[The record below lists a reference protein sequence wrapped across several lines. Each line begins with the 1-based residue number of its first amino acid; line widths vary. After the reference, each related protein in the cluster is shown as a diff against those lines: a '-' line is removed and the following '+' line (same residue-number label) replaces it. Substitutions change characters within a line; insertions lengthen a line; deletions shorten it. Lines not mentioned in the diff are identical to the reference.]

1 MARAG
6 RVPGDLQIIAQAMV
20 AVGRTEEDL
29 TAAIN
34 GVATLIAFYGSTP
47 AYLPVLETEGWA
59 DLQPQLNAMSKVGD
73 FAGMRAL
80 ISDDM
85 VRTIGIV
92 GTPEEC
98 AAEIGRR
105 FGAHVDEIC
114 CYFPGYE
121 QRADD
126 VRDLVT
132 ALHAL

>member
-1 MARAG
+1 M
-6 RVPGDLQIIAQAMV
+6 
-20 AVGRTEEDL
+20 
-29 TAAIN
+29 
-34 GVATLIAFYGSTP
+34 
-47 AYLPVLETEGWA
+47 LETEGWA
-59 DLQPQLNAMSKVGD
+59 DLQPRLNAMSKVGD

-105 FGAHVDEIC
+105 FGAHVNEIC

-121 QRADD
+121 QRTED

-132 ALHAL
+132 ALHAQ